1 MDFLLVV
8 GAKFALEKAL
18 QTPSVDLLVART
30 LQSKLLTLVLQSK
43 NTVIPPLS
51 TNFVWEVVDLVPFS
65 FELSVVNPW
74 ELTMGLEVS
83 LLWSGKKAG

>member
-1 MDFLLVV
+1 MDLLSVV

-18 QTPSVDLLVART
+18 QTPLVDLLAART

-43 NTVIPPLS
+43 NAVIPPLS
-51 TNFVWEVVDLVPFS
+51 TNFVGEVVDLVPSS

-74 ELTMGLEVS
+74 ELTIALEVS
-83 LLWSGKKAG
+83 LLGSGEKAG